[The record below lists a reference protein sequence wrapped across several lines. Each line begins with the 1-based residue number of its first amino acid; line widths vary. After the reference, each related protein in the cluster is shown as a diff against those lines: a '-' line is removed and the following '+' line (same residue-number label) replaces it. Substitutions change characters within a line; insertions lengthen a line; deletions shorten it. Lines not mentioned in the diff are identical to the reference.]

1 MLDAGPIQLVVRAGA
16 ATTISTWRRRP
27 AAGSTSPTARS
38 ELRGRGGASV
48 RTDLGLDRRIADN
61 VAQLREGKWNKGE
74 FSKARGIFGRTLG
87 LIGLGRIGQEMVPR
101 ARAFGLRV
109 RPGAGAYPPKPRRG
123 SASSAWS
130 LRRRLPPAATSSAS
144 TWR

>member
-1 MLDAGPIQLVVRAGA
+1 VAVAELAFGLILGPGPPHR
-16 ATTISTWRRRP
+16 
-27 AAGSTSPTARS
+27 
-38 ELRGRGGASV
+38 
-48 RTDLGLDRRIADN
+48 DN

-87 LIGLGRIGQEMVPR
+87 LIDSQDRPGDGSR

-109 RPGAGAYPPKPRRG
+109 AAWSGAYPPKPRRG

-130 LRRRLPPAATSSAS
+130 LRRRLAARSDIVSVHLALTSGTRQLLS
-144 TWR
+144 TLSSKR